1 MQKVFDE
8 VLIFCPEVKT
18 GGPEALHQLGYQIA
32 RHGGNAQV
40 VYYAPFSR
48 VELDG
53 DILRCHCDGS
63 PMPDYFAQY
72 HPQVAT
78 ETKLGPNTMI
88 VFPEPLV
95 NLAVASKLPCQ
106 RALWWLSIDNALSN
120 LQMMEDNLRR
130 DLFADA
136 SLVHFYQS
144 DYARSF
150 LQAKGVARYLPL
162 SDYIDQEFVYRSRMT
177 SETVL
182 MRNRG
187 NQVCFFPN
195 KGGALADRFIEQ
207 ARCRAHRIVLVPICD
222 MTKQQVRNALF
233 NAKIYIDFGHH
244 PGKDRM
250 PREATTAGTVVLLH
264 AAGAAKCFPDHPL
277 RAEYLFT
284 EEDVAS
290 GCLLER
296 VEMILDDPEPH
307 SSAQNFYRN
316 TVLMEPERFDLEVRS
331 FFFIGS

>member
-53 DILRCHCDGS
+53 DILRCHSDGL

-78 ETKLGPNTMI
+78 ETKLGPNTMV

-207 ARCRAHRIVLVPICD
+207 ARCRAHRTSTSATIRERTVCRERPQPRGPSSCC
-222 MTKQQVRNALF
+222 TRQGQQSAFLTIRSEPNTCSP
-233 NAKIYIDFGHH
+233 K
-244 PGKDRM
+244 KMSR
-250 PREATTAGTVVLLH
+250 R
-264 AAGAAKCFPDHPL
+264 
-277 RAEYLFT
+277 
-284 EEDVAS
+284 VA
-290 GCLLER
+290 C
-296 VEMILDDPEPH
+296 
-307 SSAQNFYRN
+307 
-316 TVLMEPERFDLEVRS
+316 
-331 FFFIGS
+331 